1 MSKDS
6 HLRLPL
12 ATPLPMRRLVAA
24 LALLAAGALGLP
36 GSAPASEPIAHAAVV
51 GGVPAKT
58 GAWPWMAALL
68 DDRLSRPGAPEASR
82 LICGGTLIAPTV
94 VLTAAHCVTDEA
106 GVVTAPTPLHT
117 VLGRVGLDAPGGEV
131 RDVVQVVVDP
141 EYRPRRYTH
150 DAALLLLSQ
159 PSSAPPAQLADG
171 GLGLREGQLG
181 RVIGWGLVRERGKI
195 SHTLLTAQLP
205 LWSNA
210 RCLDA
215 YGLLHEPA
223 LMICA
228 APRRGGRDV
237 CNGDSGGPLMVGT
250 PAGWRLEGIVSFGI
264 GCARPGL
271 PTNFAWAASPFLRTW
286 ITRRAAALAA
296 ANPDVQPPA
305 VAGFAVA
312 GATAA
317 YTLSEPG
324 EVVVAVQRKL
334 GGTYLTLTTALVQ
347 DGVAGPNSF
356 PAPRRLR
363 GRALPAATYRLRLT
377 ATDDAGNRSTAVVAR
392 YTIG

>member
-1 MSKDS
+1 M
-6 HLRLPL
+6 
-12 ATPLPMRRLVAA
+12 
-24 LALLAAGALGLP
+24 
-36 GSAPASEPIAHAAVV
+36 
-51 GGVPAKT
+51 
-58 GAWPWMAALL
+58 
-68 DDRLSRPGAPEASR
+68 
-82 LICGGTLIAPTV
+82 
-94 VLTAAHCVTDEA
+94 
-106 GVVTAPTPLHT
+106 
-117 VLGRVGLDAPGGEV
+117 LGRVGLDAPGGEV

-181 RVIGWGLVRERGKI
+181 RVMGWGLARERGKI

-210 RCLDA
+210 RCLEA
-215 YGLLHEPA
+215 YGLLDEPA

-250 PAGWRLEGIVSFGI
+250 PAGWRLEGIVSSASAARARAFRRTSPGRRRPSCAP
-264 GCARPGL
+264 GSRGGRPPWPPPTPTSSRPRSRASLAARARP
-271 PTNFAWAASPFLRTW
+271 
-286 ITRRAAALAA
+286 RAC
-296 ANPDVQPPA
+296 
-305 VAGFAVA
+305 
-312 GATAA
+312 
-317 YTLSEPG
+317 TLSEPG